1 MVSSKKEL
9 YITLAEDLLLYSI
22 KKPIPLRLTGEEFY
36 FRTYY
41 PRFKILDNLKLAKLR
56 TIGTLAFPGTSLTTE
71 VAQLKK
77 LIQAIK
83 LNEYNELSDLIPSV
97 VEQATVTRFQGL
109 ELFNK
114 KARSEFQHT
123 LIDTY
128 NALVRLGPSVHRT
141 IGQITVMWNPTMTLP
156 MPSPF
161 RVEFTLLHEL
171 FQSQLAAATLHVTDQ
186 NNFTTQDRRQIIRE
200 WG

>member
-1 MVSSKKEL
+1 MISSKKES

-22 KKPIPLRLTGEEFY
+22 KKPIPLHLTGEEFY

-41 PRFKILDNLKLAKLR
+41 PCFKILDNFKLSKLR
-56 TIGTLAFPGTSLTTE
+56 TIGTLDFPGMSLTTE
-71 VAQLKK
+71 VDHLKK

-83 LNEYNELSDLIPSV
+83 TNKYNDISDLIPSL

-128 NALVRLGPSVHRT
+128 NALVSLGPAVHRT
-141 IGQITVMWNPTMTLP
+141 VGQIMIMVNPITTLP

-161 RVEFTLLHEL
+161 RVEFTLLHKL
-171 FQSQLAAATLHVTDQ
+171 FQSQLAAATLYVTNK
-186 NNFTTQDRRQIIRE
+186 NNFTTQDCRQLIRE